1 MLVIKNLTKQFKA
14 GQPIFSNISMEIRK
28 GEGIGIVGPNGSGKT
43 TFLRILSLNSFPTD
57 GHVMYNGTDIHSS
70 PNLYL
75 EKVGLVHD
83 EESLPRHL
91 TAFELLEWVLRSRGK
106 WHDGSK
112 DKIEKLFDLLNLGQ
126 LDEPIGTYS
135 TGMKKKVQIGAA
147 FITEP
152 ELLILDEPLRGL
164 DDSSREIVM
173 KLLKEAKKRGA
184 LFLMAS
190 HSTEIKDGLFD
201 HIIQFPIKSEN

>member
-1 MLVIKNLTKQFKA
+1 MLVINNLTKQFKA

-57 GHVMYNGTDIHSS
+57 GTVLYDETDIHQF

-91 TAFELLEWVLRSRGK
+91 TANELLEWVLRSRGL
-106 WHDGSK
+106 WSDGS
-112 DKIEKLFDLLNLGQ
+112 IEKIKVLFDLLDLEQ

-135 TGMKKKVQIGAA
+135 TGMRKKVQIGAA

-152 ELLILDEPLRGL
+152 ELFILDEPLRGL
-164 DDSSREIVM
+164 DEKSRKTVI
-173 KLLKEAKKRGA
+173 KLLYKAKERGA

-190 HSTEIKDGLFD
+190 HSTQLREELFD
-201 HIIQFPIKSEN
+201 RIIQFPL